1 MQTPTTAQLLTAI
14 EVLKKLSERIHAHA
28 NHSVQQLPDSKLGA
42 DYAAKIRVQG
52 IEQNAQIAI
61 LVTELECWRQ
71 EVQEQRR
78 QSVSHRV

>member
-14 EVLKKLSERIHAHA
+14 EVLKKLSERINTHT
-28 NHSVQQLPDSKLGA
+28 NHSVSQLPDSKLGD
-42 DYAAKIRVQG
+42 DYAAKIRGQG
-52 IEQNAQIAI
+52 IEQNAQITI